1 MQPVFDLHGPL
12 VEDEHRTCR
21 DDKQD
26 RDKLQTKFE
35 NMKYKD
41 SLQNTKYNIQNTK
54 YVPHNAKFKYKN
66 ASVDDLPILTPHQI
80 IRNQDGWEVNEVRL
94 PYLYNNS
101 KYIMK
106 F

>member
-1 MQPVFDLHGPL
+1 MSTVIRLEIFQNASVVYKRGSVLVIYICVFVYLWLLCSKVQPVFDLHGPL

-41 SLQNTKYNIQNTK
+41 SLQNTKY
-54 YVPHNAKFKYKN
+54 
-66 ASVDDLPILTPHQI
+66 IL
-80 IRNQDGWEVNEVRL
+80 
-94 PYLYNNS
+94 
-101 KYIMK
+101 
-106 F
+106 